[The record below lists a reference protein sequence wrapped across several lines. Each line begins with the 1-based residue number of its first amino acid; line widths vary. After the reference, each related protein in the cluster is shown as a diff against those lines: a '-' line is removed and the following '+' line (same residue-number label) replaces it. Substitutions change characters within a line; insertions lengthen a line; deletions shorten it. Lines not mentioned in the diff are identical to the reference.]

1 MPFARHRSLVKP
13 LLPSSCAAAALGPN
27 TAIPTS
33 RSASA
38 TPATSGASGPMTTR
52 SMRLLPAKLSTAAG
66 SDGSMRTQSAHLAI
80 PGLPGAA
87 NSLPQ
92 LGDCLRRHASASSR
106 PPEPRSRISMDL
118 PDDTSNNGRA
128 GLLANV
134 APGDNSPPLTVTELS
149 GALKLTIESA
159 FGQVRVRGE
168 ISGFKRHSSGH
179 CYFSLKDENAC
190 MDAVVWRTSAAG
202 LAFRPEDGAEVI
214 ATGKLTTYPGRS
226 KYQIV
231 VERMELAG
239 EGALLALLEKRRK
252 ALAVEGLFAPERK
265 RKLPFLPRIVGV
277 VTSPT
282 GAVIRDILHRLE
294 DRCPTRVIVWPVAVQ
309 GEGAAARIAAAI
321 RAFPHIEPQPGL
333 LIVARGGGSIEDLW
347 PFNEEEVVRAAAES
361 PIPLISAVGH
371 ETDTTLI
378 DFASDL
384 RAPTPTAAAE
394 IAVPVRSDLFAQLGE
409 LQHRAQQ
416 CLSRRIE
423 RSRERFDLTVCR
435 WPEPQSIFAPTAQ
448 RVDEL
453 GERLPRSLAARAGNA
468 RADMNLVAGRL
479 RPELV
484 EERIARLT
492 ARLSAAWK
500 MAELVHP
507 ERPLS
512 RGFVRVTD
520 RSGKTLTLAA
530 DARAARALNLR
541 FGDGDVDVSV
551 DGTPSRTARV
561 ERSARRSYPPPQ
573 HGL

>member
-1 MPFARHRSLVKP
+1 
-13 LLPSSCAAAALGPN
+13 
-27 TAIPTS
+27 
-33 RSASA
+33 
-38 TPATSGASGPMTTR
+38 
-52 SMRLLPAKLSTAAG
+52 
-66 SDGSMRTQSAHLAI
+66 
-80 PGLPGAA
+80 
-87 NSLPQ
+87 
-92 LGDCLRRHASASSR
+92 
-106 PPEPRSRISMDL
+106 MDL
-118 PDDTSNNGRA
+118 PDDTPNDARA

-134 APGDNSPPLTVTELS
+134 APGDNSPPLTVSELS

-190 MDAVVWRTSAAG
+190 MDAVIWRSGAGG

-239 EGALLALLEKRRK
+239 EGALLALLERRRK
-252 ALAVEGLFAPERK
+252 ALAAEGLFAPERK
-265 RKLPFLPRIVGV
+265 RKLPFLPRVIGV

-294 DRCPTRVIVWPVAVQ
+294 DRCPTRVILWPVPVQ
-309 GEGAAARIAAAI
+309 GEGAAAKIASAI
-321 RAFPHIEPQPGL
+321 RAFATLEPRPDL

-347 PFNEEEVVRAAAES
+347 AFNEEEVVRAAAES

-394 IAVPVRSDLFAQLGE
+394 IAVPVRSELLAQLNE
-409 LQHRAQQ
+409 LQHRAQH
-416 CLSRRIE
+416 CLSRRVE
-423 RSRERFDLTVCR
+423 RARERFDLTVCR
-435 WPEPQSIFAPTAQ
+435 WPEAQAIFAPMAQ
-448 RVDEL
+448 RLDEV
-453 GERLPRSLAARAGNA
+453 GERLPRSLAARAGSA
-468 RADMNLVAGRL
+468 RADLNLVAGRL
-479 RPELV
+479 RRDLIDQ
-484 EERIARLT
+484 RIARLSE
-492 ARLSAAWK
+492 RLGAAWK

-512 RGFVRVTD
+512 KGYVRVTSRD
-520 RSGKTLTLAA
+520 GKTLTRAR
-530 DARAARALNLR
+530 DARDARRLR
-541 FGDGDVDVSV
+541 LHFGDGAVDAST
-551 DGTPSRTARV
+551 DGATVPQPV
-561 ERSARRSYPPPQ
+561 EPKRRKPYMPPQ
-573 HGL
+573 PGLFDPAED

>member
-1 MPFARHRSLVKP
+1 
-13 LLPSSCAAAALGPN
+13 
-27 TAIPTS
+27 
-33 RSASA
+33 
-38 TPATSGASGPMTTR
+38 
-52 SMRLLPAKLSTAAG
+52 
-66 SDGSMRTQSAHLAI
+66 
-80 PGLPGAA
+80 
-87 NSLPQ
+87 
-92 LGDCLRRHASASSR
+92 
-106 PPEPRSRISMDL
+106 MDL
-118 PDDTSNNGRA
+118 PDETRA

-134 APGDNSPPLTVTELS
+134 APGDNSPALSVSELS
-149 GALKLTIESA
+149 GALKRTIENA

-190 MDAVVWRTSAAG
+190 IDAVIWRTSAG
-202 LAFRPEDGAEVI
+202 NLAFRPEDGAEVI

-239 EGALLALLEKRRK
+239 VGALLALLEKRRK
-252 ALAVEGLFAPERK
+252 ALAAEGLFDPNRK
-265 RKLPFLPRIVGV
+265 RKLPFLPRVIGV

-294 DRCPTRVIVWPVAVQ
+294 DRCPTRVIVWPVPVQ
-309 GEGAAARIAAAI
+309 GEGAATRIAAAI
-321 RAFPHIEPQPGL
+321 RAFAALDPRPDL

-347 PFNEEEVVRAAAES
+347 AFNEEEVVRAAAES

-394 IAVPVRSDLFAQLGE
+394 IAVPVRSELFAQLGE

-423 RSRERFDLTVCR
+423 RSRERLDLTICR
-435 WPEPQSIFAPTAQ
+435 WPEPHAIYAPIVQ

-468 RADMNLVAGRL
+468 RADLNLVAGRL
-479 RPELV
+479 RSDLIDQ
-484 EERIARLT
+484 RIARLSE
-492 ARLSAAWK
+492 RLGAAWK
-500 MAELVHP
+500 MAELAHP

-512 RGFVRVTD
+512 KGYVRVTSRD
-520 RSGKTLTLAA
+520 GRTLTHAA
-530 DARAARALNLR
+530 DARAAQRLTLR
-541 FGDGDVDVSV
+541 FGDGEVDASV
-551 DGTPSRTARV
+551 DGAAQQAV
-561 ERSARRSYPPPQ
+561 EPRRRKPYIPPQ
-573 HGL
+573 PGLFDPAED

>member
-1 MPFARHRSLVKP
+1 
-13 LLPSSCAAAALGPN
+13 
-27 TAIPTS
+27 
-33 RSASA
+33 
-38 TPATSGASGPMTTR
+38 
-52 SMRLLPAKLSTAAG
+52 
-66 SDGSMRTQSAHLAI
+66 
-80 PGLPGAA
+80 
-87 NSLPQ
+87 
-92 LGDCLRRHASASSR
+92 
-106 PPEPRSRISMDL
+106 MDL
-118 PDDTSNNGRA
+118 PDETHS

-134 APGDNSPPLTVTELS
+134 PRGDNSPALTVSELS
-149 GALKLTIESA
+149 GALKRTIESA

-190 MDAVVWRTSAAG
+190 MDAVLWRGSAAG

-252 ALAVEGLFAPERK
+252 ALAAEGLFDAQRK
-265 RKLPFLPRIVGV
+265 RKLPFLPRIIGV
-277 VTSPT
+277 ISSPT

-294 DRCPTRVIVWPVAVQ
+294 DRCPTRVILWPVPVQ
-309 GEGAAARIAAAI
+309 GEGASTKIAAAI
-321 RAFPHIEPQPGL
+321 RAFALLEPKPDL

-347 PFNEEEVVRAAAES
+347 AFNEEEVVRAAAES

-394 IAVPVRSDLFAQLGE
+394 IAVPVRADLFGQLSE
-409 LQHRAQQ
+409 LQHRAQH
-416 CLSRRIE
+416 CLARRVE
-423 RSRERFDLTVCR
+423 RTRERLDLTLCR
-435 WPEPQSIFAPTAQ
+435 WPEPQAIFAPLTQ
-448 RVDEL
+448 RLDEL
-453 GERLPRSLAARAGNA
+453 GERLPRSLASRAAGA

-479 RPELV
+479 RRDLV
-484 EERIARLT
+484 DQRIIRLT
-492 ARLSAAWK
+492 ERLGAAWK

-512 RGFVRVTD
+512 KGYVRVTSRD
-520 RSGKTLTLAA
+520 GRTLTRSA
-530 DARAARALNLR
+530 DARAAGRLTLH
-541 FGDGDVDVSV
+541 FGDGPVDAAV
-551 DGTPSRTARV
+551 DTAPSLQPV
-561 ERSARRSYPPPQ
+561 ERKRSKPYIASQP
-573 HGL
+573 GLFDPAED